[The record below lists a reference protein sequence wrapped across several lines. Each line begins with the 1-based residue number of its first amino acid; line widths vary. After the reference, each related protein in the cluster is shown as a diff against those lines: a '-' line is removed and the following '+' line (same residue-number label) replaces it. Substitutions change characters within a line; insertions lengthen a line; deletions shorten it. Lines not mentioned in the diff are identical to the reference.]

1 LNGLA
6 EVLRV
11 SKILRG
17 GRLSPVREDV
27 AKFTSSMK
35 DDARLAKA
43 VVDINKAHVV
53 MLVEQKILKASDGA
67 RLLQA
72 LVKCAGTEL
81 DASAEDVHMAVEEA
95 VLKEAGAEAGG
106 NLHIAKSRNDQV
118 TTAIRME
125 LRNELLTLMRAVS
138 HVQNHLMEVA
148 EEHVDTVI
156 LEYTHLQPAQP
167 VTFAHYLLSHVD
179 ALERDLQRLQSAYA
193 RVNLCP
199 LGAGAL
205 ATTSFP
211 INRDRTAEL
220 LGFNGLVENSID
232 AVGSRDYIAETIAA
246 LTLIAVNLSR
256 FAEDL
261 IIWSSPDFGVV
272 ELPDEFTSTSSIM
285 PQKKNP
291 EVLEVIRARA
301 SHVLGDFVATAS
313 AVKSLPS
320 TYNLD
325 FQEITPKLW
334 GSMENVCASLD
345 MFHKLLPK
353 LKVTAD
359 VSEKANASFV
369 AATELANLLVRKC
382 DVPFRTAHKIVGA
395 LVKSLIEAKL
405 TFKDA
410 TPALLQKAALEAAN
424 IKVMVGTQELK
435 ALADPLALVETC
447 KVKGGPAPETVKNA
461 LDARKKRLLQTKS
474 NILQMDKGLEEAEN
488 KLEKAI
494 QTYLHVNS
502 SENAKLKN
510 SKL

>member
-1 LNGLA
+1 M
-6 EVLRV
+6 
-11 SKILRG
+11 SKVLRG
-17 GRLSPVREDV
+17 GRLSPGREDV
-27 AKFTSSMK
+27 TKFTSSVK
-35 DDARLAKA
+35 DDARLTRA

-53 MLVEQKILKASDGA
+53 MLIEQKIIKSFEGA
-67 RLLQA
+67 KLLQA
-72 LVKCAGTEL
+72 LVKCSIMEL

-95 VLKEAGAEAGG
+95 VLKETNAETGG

-125 LRNELLTLMRAVS
+125 LRKEILNLMRALA
-138 HVQNHLMEVA
+138 HVQDHIAEVA
-148 EEHVDTVI
+148 EKHVKTVI

-167 VTFAHYLLSHVD
+167 VTFAHYLLSYYD
-179 ALERDLQRLQSAYA
+179 ALERDLQRLESAYT

-220 LGFNGLVENSID
+220 LGFNAVLENSID
-232 AVGSRDYIAETIAA
+232 AVGSRDFIIETIAA
-246 LTLIAVNLSR
+246 LTLIAINLSR
-256 FAEDL
+256 LAEDL

-301 SHVLGDFVATAS
+301 SHVLGLFVASSA

-334 GSMENVCASLD
+334 EAVDNVHASLD

-353 LKVTAD
+353 LKVIAD
-359 VSEKANASFV
+359 ISGKASASFV
-369 AATELANLLVRKC
+369 AATELANTLVRNY

-405 TFKDA
+405 TFKDS
-410 TPALLQKAALEAAN
+410 TPERVQKMAKEVADTELVVKAEELERLAN
-424 IKVMVGTQELK
+424 
-435 ALADPLALVETC
+435 PLTLVEAC
-447 KVKGGPAPETVKNA
+447 KARGGPAPAEVRRALFERGKQLALTRANILEADKA
-461 LDARKKRLLQTKS
+461 LDK
-474 NILQMDKGLEEAEN
+474 AEN
-488 KLEKAI
+488 RLESVVQA
-494 QTYLHVNS
+494 YLQS
-502 SENAKLKN
+502 SA
-510 SKL
+510 

>member
-1 LNGLA
+1 
-6 EVLRV
+6 
-11 SKILRG
+11 
-17 GRLSPVREDV
+17 VREDV
-27 AKFTSSMK
+27 AKFISSMK

-53 MLVEQKILKASDGA
+53 MLMEQKILKQPDGA
-67 RLLQA
+67 KLLQA
-72 LVKCAGTEL
+72 LVKCASAEL

-95 VLKEAGAEAGG
+95 VLKEAGVETGG

-125 LRNELLTLMRAVS
+125 LRNELLNLMRAVS
-138 HVQNHLMEVA
+138 HVQDHMIEVA
-148 EEHVDTVI
+148 EEHVNTVI

-167 VTFAHYLLSHVD
+167 VTFAHYLLSYVD
-179 ALERDLQRLQSAYA
+179 ALERDLQRLQSAYT

-220 LGFNGLVENSID
+220 LGFKGVLENSID
-232 AVGSRDYIAETIAA
+232 AVGSRDFIAETIAA

-301 SHVLGDFVATAS
+301 SHVLGDFVASAA

-325 FQEITPKLW
+325 FQEITPRLW
-334 GSMENVCASLD
+334 GSIENVRASLD
-345 MFHKLLPK
+345 MLHKLLPK
-353 LKVTAD
+353 LKVTSD
-359 VSEKANASFV
+359 VSAKANASFV
-369 AATELANLLVRKC
+369 AATELANVLVRKY

-410 TPALLQKAALEAAN
+410 SPALLRKAAEDVAN
-424 IKVMVGTQELK
+424 VKLMVKAEELK
-435 ALADPLALVETC
+435 GLADPLALVEAC
-447 KVKGGPAPETVKNA
+447 KVKGGPAPEMVKKA

-474 NILQMDKGLEEAEN
+474 NILQMDKELEEAET
-488 KLEKAI
+488 KLEKTI
-494 QTYLHVNS
+494 QANSHVNS
-502 SENAKLKN
+502 SGNVKLKN